1 MAIHRSNQ
9 QVPEPRSSVIQW
21 LLDSDPSIRW
31 RVMRDLIGAPADE
44 VAAERAKVATEKVL
58 QKKIHQLDTMK
69 PNLTKITQVADE
81 YGKDQDAATD
91 LWRQGGAYSRL
102 LSLLILDLKAIDSR

>member
-1 MAIHRSNQ
+1 MVTNPSRQ
-9 QVPEPRSSVIQW
+9 QVPKPTSSVIQW

-31 RVMRDLIGAPADE
+31 QAMRDLTDASEEEI
-44 VAAERAKVATEKVL
+44 AAERAKVAIEKVL